1 MIVNPN
7 PTETSFKK
15 MSAFRNSLKV
25 TRQLVAASRQSML
38 RQHIASTRSL
48 STLINIHQSR
58 SNTAFKA
65 QDSKKGFATSLPY
78 ADFMK
83 QDEALDQAQE
93 YMDEGVSFLNNNMLP
108 LAMSSFQKSLNVR
121 PTGT

>member
-1 MIVNPN
+1 
-7 PTETSFKK
+7 
-15 MSAFRNSLKV
+15 MSAFRNSLKA
-25 TRQLVAASRQSML
+25 TRQLTVYVSRQSML
-38 RQHIASTRSL
+38 RQATASTRSL
-48 STLINIHQSR
+48 STLINIQQQSK
-58 SNTAFKA
+58 SNTSSFKTQ
-65 QDSKKGFATSLPY
+65 QDSKMGFATSLPY

>member
-1 MIVNPN
+1 
-7 PTETSFKK
+7 

-25 TRQLVAASRQSML
+25 TRQLVVVSRQSML
-38 RQHIASTRSL
+38 RQNIASTRSL

-58 SNTAFKA
+58 SNTAFKV
-65 QDSKKGFATSLPY
+65 QESKKGFATSLPY

>member
-1 MIVNPN
+1 
-7 PTETSFKK
+7 
-15 MSAFRNSLKV
+15 MSAFRNSLKA
-25 TRQLVAASRQSML
+25 TRQLTAYASRQSML
-38 RQHIASTRSL
+38 RQATASTRSL
-48 STLINIHQSR
+48 STLINIQQSK
-58 SNTAFKA
+58 SNTSSFKA